1 MIVYHLI
8 NISSLISCRVNLL
21 SHGISPPFQQPTCLV
36 SCLVISSFKPCLTTH
51 LVHHLLSFD
60 IMSTRSTPRAGSSQL
75 PRTLSFSSEVSFD
88 PSSSRRH
95 TRTDS
100 LRMPTLPESVVSSG
114 LSSPDTRRRRYLSRK
129 KSDSKGSVAGMR
141 EEVDWA
147 GVEPDE
153 VFRRLPISE
162 IKRVEQKMRTDA
174 LNKQSELRS
183 MVG

>member
-1 MIVYHLI
+1 MLQQVVDGFRHFD
-8 NISSLISCRVNLL
+8 ISGCRVQHFIFHVFLTL
-21 SHGISPPFQQPTCLV
+21 TS
-36 SCLVISSFKPCLTTH
+36 KPCLEISSQSTHRIYSRYLPTT
-51 LVHHLLSFD
+51 
-60 IMSTRSTPRAGSSQL
+60 MSTRSTPRAGSTQL

-100 LRMPTLPESVVSSG
+100 LRMPTLAESVVSSG

-129 KSDSKGSVAGMR
+129 KSDTSKSTGSGGIR

-147 GVEPDE
+147 GEEPDE

-162 IKRVEQKMRTDA
+162 IKRVEQKMRTEA